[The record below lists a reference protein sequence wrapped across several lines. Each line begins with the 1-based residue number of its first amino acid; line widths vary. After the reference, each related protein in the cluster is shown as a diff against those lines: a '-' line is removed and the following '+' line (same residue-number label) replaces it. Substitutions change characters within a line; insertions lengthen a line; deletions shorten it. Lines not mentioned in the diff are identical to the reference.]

1 MIGAGKYDVPCER
14 TLLETRA
21 QAVILIVLGGD
32 KGSGFS
38 VSAVGGAVGSTIEQ
52 LPAILRSCADEIE
65 KDVATTKK
73 Q

>member
-1 MIGAGKYDVPCER
+1 MIGAGKYDAPCER

-21 QAVILIVLGGD
+21 QAVVLIVLGGD

-38 VSAVGGAVGSTIEQ
+38 VSGVGGTIETTFIK
-52 LPAILRSCADEIE
+52 LPAILRGVANEIE
-65 KDVATTKK
+65 KDAASTKN